1 MVDMRRWI
9 LVSLSALAVAT
20 AAEDLDD
27 ARAQLS
33 AGHVDAAIQLLRGF
47 VAKDPSA
54 VEPSALLAETL
65 LTGERFE
72 EAEEVVTAS
81 LTKHPSDAGLERL
94 LGDVQYREG
103 RIFDAHK
110 AYTAAVKNDGKNARA
125 IYGVSRVFEAS
136 CLRKKAFEM
145 LRVAHAID
153 SRDPI
158 IASAFDATDR
168 RSRAAIARMEAEL
181 ERVKGAANGKPDD
194 KWPRL
199 LQLWIAEAKALDS
212 KPEFEPCSAEP
223 SYRIRLGRLM
233 DGRRLTGASLPIRI
247 NDAKADLRLDTGAS
261 GITLGSR
268 FADRAGIQ
276 RLGDTEI
283 AGIGSGAAMKAWVGY
298 APSIHIGSLELKNC
312 IVEVADRGSADDSGG
327 LIGSDIFRRFLIK
340 INWTGQ
346 SLDLDPLPG
355 PAWDGNILV
364 DRYEG
369 PELAGYS
376 QMLVLH
382 HYLLMPTLISETE
395 KAEQTPALFLLDTG
409 SNTNMISMNLAPEIT
424 KVHGSEVQVRGV
436 SGKVRQ
442 VYDADK
448 VVLQFARFRQRIRD
462 IISFDLT
469 SSSRGAGTEISGIM
483 GLPLMG
489 MFESVTLDYRDGRV
503 KFDYKP

>member
-1 MVDMRRWI
+1 MVAMRRWI
-9 LVSLSALAVAT
+9 VLYLSALSVA
-20 AAEDLDD
+20 AAADNLDD
-27 ARAQLS
+27 ARAQLL
-33 AGHVDAAIQLLRGF
+33 AGHVDAAIQLLRGI
-47 VAKDPSA
+47 VAKDPTG
-54 VEPSALLAETL
+54 VEPSVLLAETL
-65 LTGERFE
+65 LIAEHFD
-72 EAEEVVTAS
+72 EAGEVVEAS
-81 LTKHPSDAGLERL
+81 LTKHPSDAVLERL

-110 AYTAAVKNDGKNARA
+110 AYTAAIKNDGKNARA

-145 LRVAHAID
+145 LRVARAID

-158 IASAFDATDR
+158 IASAFDAIDL
-168 RSRAAIARMEAEL
+168 RSRAAVARMEALL
-181 ERVKGAANGKPDD
+181 ERLKGAGDGKSDE
-194 KWPRL
+194 KWARV
-199 LQLWIAEAKALDS
+199 LQLWIDEAKALDG
-212 KPEFEPCSAEP
+212 KPECEPASAEQR
-223 SYRIRLGRLM
+223 YRIRLGRLM
-233 DGRRLTGASLPIRI
+233 DGRRLTGASLRI

-261 GITLGSR
+261 GITLGNR
-268 FADRAGIQ
+268 FAERAGVQ
-276 RLGDTEI
+276 RLGDTVI
-283 AGIGSGAAMKAWVGY
+283 AGIGNGAAIKAWVGY

-312 IVEVADRGSADDSGG
+312 IVEVADKGSADDSGG
-327 LIGSDIFRRFLIK
+327 LVGSDIFRRFLIK

-346 SLDLDPLPG
+346 SLELDPLPG
-355 PAWDGNILV
+355 PAWDGHTLV

-369 PELAGYS
+369 PELTGYS
-376 QMLVLH
+376 QMLILH

-395 KAEQTPALFLLDTG
+395 KADQTPALFLLDTG
-409 SNTNMISMNLAPEIT
+409 SNTNMISTNLAPEIT

-448 VVLQFARFRQRIRD
+448 VVLQFANFRQRIRD

-489 MFESVTLDYRDGRV
+489 IFESVTLDYRDGRV